1 MVHAQSP
8 QAQGLV
14 TTINWAK
21 ARNNSGSMILYR
33 TAHGFFITMTIEDKA
48 RFVKVLG
55 SVNKLTAT
63 QQFVTQ
69 SQKIAEGEI
78 TLIAI
83 LAQGD
88 EGMCVAIATW
98 DGLQY
103 CRVKSDGTM
112 KDFVKIETG
121 RMVPKAIVFIKLDRM
136 IIWGFFNGRV

>member
-1 MVHAQSP
+1 M
-8 QAQGLV
+8 

-21 ARNNSGSMILYR
+21 ARNNSGSMILYG
-33 TAHGFFITMTIEDKA
+33 TAHGFFVTMTIEDKA
-48 RFVKVLG
+48 RFVKALG
-55 SVNKLTAT
+55 LVNKLMAT

-78 TLIAI
+78 TSIAI

-88 EGMCVAIATW
+88 EGMHVAIATW

-121 RMVPKAIVFIKLDRM
+121 RTVPKAIVFIKLDRM
-136 IIWGFFNGRV
+136 IIWGFFDGRV

>member
-1 MVHAQSP
+1 M
-8 QAQGLV
+8 
-14 TTINWAK
+14 TTINWVK
-21 ARNNSGSMILYR
+21 ARNNSGSMILYG
-33 TAHGFFITMTIEDKA
+33 TAHGFFVTMTVEDKA
-48 RFVKVLG
+48 RFVEALG

-63 QQFVTQ
+63 QRFVTQ

-78 TLIAI
+78 TSIAI

-88 EGMCVAIATW
+88 EGMRVAIAAW